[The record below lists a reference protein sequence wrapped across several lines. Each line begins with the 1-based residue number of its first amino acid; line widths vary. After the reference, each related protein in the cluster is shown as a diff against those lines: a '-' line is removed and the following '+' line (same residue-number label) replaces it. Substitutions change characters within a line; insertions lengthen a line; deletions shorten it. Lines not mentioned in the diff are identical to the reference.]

1 MIRGAAEHVALR
13 LALPEPGEVAT
24 LAPSSDRSPESVR
37 LLPVESALR
46 GRSPWQIRTAGALS
60 QTIDPLF
67 FALKQRATEARGST
81 VLEGSSRAELHARLD
96 VVLAMTTQLEQ
107 LSGLSARV
115 ERERGRRLRA

>member
-13 LALPEPGEVAT
+13 LALPEPSEVAT

-37 LLPVESALR
+37 LLPIESAAR
-46 GRSPWQIRTAGALS
+46 GPSPWQTPIAAPRAHTV
-60 QTIDPLF
+60 DPLF

-81 VLEGSSRAELHARLD
+81 ALEGPSRVELHARLD

-107 LSGLSARV
+107 LAGLSARV